1 MYYILSIIIYIVLLL
16 ISMSKDKPNI
26 TNTTKGV
33 VILVVLPLV
42 SLLLSGILCMIL
54 GIEITKP

>member
-1 MYYILSIIIYIVLLL
+1 
-16 ISMSKDKPNI
+16 MSKDKPNI

>member
-1 MYYILSIIIYIVLLL
+1 
-16 ISMSKDKPNI
+16 MSKDKNSLS
-26 TNTTKGV
+26 NTTKGV